1 MKKILSSLDNINLMA
16 SKKIKYN
23 QNSMRSG
30 SENEEI
36 GYEINQSSEIN
47 NLITISSTNNNNNN
61 LYFKNNINI
70 NNNNN
75 NNKENIDLT
84 PSRNLMSNIKR
95 KKIQIETD
103 ETNFNTNKNISTTN
117 NNNNNNIIINNLT
130 NKLNTIST
138 LNNINSNKNNNNNY
152 LNKINELNNIISDL
166 LNYKNLCENF
176 IKILIPNKIFPI
188 NEKDLIDYK
197 SFNLNNNENE
207 KILEEQILINNEQK
221 NYIEILKQTIESD
234 LIKNEL
240 NFKEK
245 NENNNNNK
253 FDILIEFTKLKI
265 ENEKIK
271 KDLILEQAVLIE
283 LKSEFESI
291 KKLND
296 ELKEKNDFLENNKN
310 NEIIINNSNIEKL
323 KIENQNQ
330 KNLLE
335 NQIKLFEE
343 EQKKKK
349 DF

>member
-1 MKKILSSLDNINLMA
+1 MKKILSSFDNNNLMN
-16 SKKIKYN
+16 SKKMKFN

-70 NNNNN
+70 NNNNINNNN
-75 NNKENIDLT
+75 NNKENNIDLT

-138 LNNINSNKNNNNNY
+138 LNNINSNKNNNNY

-176 IKILIPNKIFPI
+176 IKILIPNKNFPI
-188 NEKDLIDYK
+188 NEKDLIDYN
-197 SFNLNNNENE
+197 SFNLNEKE
-207 KILEEQILINNEQK
+207 KILEELKQQILINNEQK

-296 ELKEKNDFLENNKN
+296 ELKEKNEFLENNK
-310 NEIIINNSNIEKL
+310 II
-323 KIENQNQ
+323 
-330 KNLLE
+330 
-335 NQIKLFEE
+335 
-343 EQKKKK
+343 
-349 DF
+349 

>member
-1 MKKILSSLDNINLMA
+1 MKKILSSFDNNNLMN
-16 SKKIKYN
+16 SKKMKFN

-47 NLITISSTNNNNNN
+47 NLITISSTNNNN
-61 LYFKNNINI
+61 LYFKNNNNIN

-75 NNKENIDLT
+75 NNKENNLDLT

-117 NNNNNNIIINNLT
+117 NNNNNIIINNLT

-138 LNNINSNKNNNNNY
+138 LNNINSNKNNNNY

-221 NYIEILKQTIESD
+221 NYIEILKQTIESE

-240 NFKEK
+240 NFSKEK

-253 FDILIEFTKLKI
+253 IDILIEFTKLKI

-283 LKSEFESI
+283 LKSEFESL

-296 ELKEKNDFLENNKN
+296 ELKEKNEFLENNKN